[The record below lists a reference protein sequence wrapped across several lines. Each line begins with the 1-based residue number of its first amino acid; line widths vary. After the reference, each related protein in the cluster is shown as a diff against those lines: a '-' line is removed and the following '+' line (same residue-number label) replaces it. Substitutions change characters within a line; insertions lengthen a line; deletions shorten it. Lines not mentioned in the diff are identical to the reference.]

1 MSSAF
6 PDTPATLLAKIA
18 AHVTGQKDELQWVR
32 FFDLYQPA
40 IRKFAEYQGAKD
52 DADDITQDIL
62 LKLVDILRCG
72 KYSADAGK
80 FRCYLATL
88 IRREVIGYWRKQ
100 QARAADEHVSID
112 NPDADIEIADNLD
125 AGVELDA
132 KWLLARHEAAV
143 EHALCK
149 TALSAKTK
157 DVYRAY
163 VLEEMPLKEV
173 MTKFG
178 VSESVVYQ
186 SKTRVNKMIAALES
200 EYVAEY

>member
-1 MSSAF
+1 MANAF

-18 AHVTGQKDELQWVR
+18 ANVTGQKDELSWVR

-40 IRKFAEYQGAKD
+40 IRKFAEYQGAKG

-72 KYSADAGK
+72 RYSSDAGK

-88 IRREVIGYWRKQ
+88 IRREVIGYWRKR
-100 QARAADEHVSID
+100 QARAVDEHVSID
-112 NPDADIEIADNLD
+112 NPDAGIEIADNLD
-125 AGVELDA
+125 AGLELDA
-132 KWLLARHEAAV
+132 KWQIARHEAAV
-143 EHALCK
+143 EHALCR

-163 VLEEMPLKEV
+163 VIEEMPLKEV
-173 MTKFG
+173 MKKFG
-178 VSESVVYQ
+178 VSEAVVYQ
-186 SKTRVNKMIAALES
+186 SKTRVSKMIAALES
-200 EYVAEY
+200 EYAAEG